1 MKNLL
6 CTGFVFSIL
15 LVACS
20 RKESRGFSEGEQV
33 KVQYDTTAVDSF
45 SNGAVSVD
53 VVRRIKMSSQKYQ
66 DSLKQAKD
74 LQDQEKKLTIELEK
88 ENKKKLDEEKKK
100 TDHEKKE
107 KSSASSSSSETK
119 TP

>member
-6 CTGFVFSIL
+6 CTGFIFSIL
-15 LVACS
+15 LTACS
-20 RKESRGFSEGEQV
+20 RKESRGFSEEEQV

-66 DSLKQAKD
+66 DSLKQAKT
-74 LQDQEKKLTIELEK
+74 LQDQEKKLKTELEK

-107 KSSASSSSSETK
+107 KSPTTETK